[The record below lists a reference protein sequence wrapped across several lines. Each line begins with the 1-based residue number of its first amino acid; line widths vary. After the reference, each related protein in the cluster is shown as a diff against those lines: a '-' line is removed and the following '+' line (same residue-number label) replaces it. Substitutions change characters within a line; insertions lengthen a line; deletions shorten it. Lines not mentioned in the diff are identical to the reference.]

1 MWPVILHGEAIELRP
16 PRFSDKKQW
25 NRVRAENKEWLAPW
39 EASLPVTPV
48 GAPASEFLSKSPS
61 FYSMVRALH
70 HEARAGRSYSF
81 MMWQGKNLIGQITMG
96 GVIYGALRGAHI
108 GYWIDRNYA
117 GRGLT
122 TDAVKT
128 VTAFGFEA
136 LGLHRIEINIRPEN
150 APSIRVAEK
159 SGYTFESDRPEFL
172 HISGQWRDH
181 KTFVRINDLV
191 K

>member
-1 MWPVILHGEAIELRP
+1 MWPITLKGELIELRP
-16 PRFSDKKQW
+16 PRFRDRAQW
-25 NRVRAENKEWLAPW
+25 NRVRAENREYLAPW

-48 GAPASEFLSKSPS
+48 GAPASEFLTKRPS
-61 FYSMVRALH
+61 FYAMVRALH
-70 HEARAGRSYSF
+70 REARAGRSYSF
-81 MMWQGKNLIGQITMG
+81 MIWSGGNLVGQITMG

-117 GRGLT
+117 GRGFT

-128 VTAFGFEA
+128 LTQYAFDG

-150 APSIRVAEK
+150 AASIKVAAK
-159 SGYTFESDRPEFL
+159 AGYLFESDRPEFL
-172 HISGQWRDH
+172 HIAGGWRDH
-181 KTFVRINDLV
+181 KTYVKVNDLV

>member
-1 MWPVILHGEAIELRP
+1 MWPITLKGEFIELRP
-16 PRFSDKKQW
+16 PRFRDRAQW
-25 NRVRAENKEWLAPW
+25 NRVRAENREYLAPW

-48 GAPASEFLSKSPS
+48 GAPASEFLTKRPS
-61 FYSMVRALH
+61 FYAMVRALH
-70 HEARAGRSYSF
+70 REARAGRSYSF
-81 MMWQGKNLIGQITMG
+81 MIWSGGNLVGQITMG

-117 GRGLT
+117 GRGFT

-128 VTAFGFEA
+128 LTKYGFDG

-150 APSIRVAEK
+150 AASIRVAAK
-159 SGYTFESDRPEFL
+159 AGYIFESDRPEFL
-172 HISGQWRDH
+172 HIAGAWRDH
-181 KTFVRINDLV
+181 KTYVKVNDLV

>member
-1 MWPVILHGEAIELRP
+1 MWPITLHSDNIELRP
-16 PRFSDKKQW
+16 PRFSDKTQW

-39 EASLPVTPV
+39 EASLPQTPV
-48 GAPASEFLSKSPS
+48 GAPASEFLSKRPS

-70 HEARAGRSYSF
+70 REARAGRSYSF
-81 MMWQGKNLIGQITMG
+81 MVWHERNLVGQITMG

-108 GYWIDRNYA
+108 GYWIDKNYA
-117 GRGLT
+117 GRGFT
-122 TDAVKT
+122 TEAVNA
-128 VTAFGFEA
+128 VTHFGFDA

-159 SGYTFESDRPEFL
+159 AGYTFEADRPEFL
-172 HISGQWRDH
+172 HIAGAWRDH
-181 KTFVRINDLV
+181 KSFVKINDLV